1 MNIQGK
7 PSTFPTSNYSS
18 THFLESSGAIPF
30 ILSKRQIVLISRSRH
45 DGTEY
50 FLAKGRRNLGESRLA
65 NALREVQEETGYT
78 CLPIPVTLDTR
89 LCPAEEV
96 PGVFTPDIVRL
107 YDNAVEPF
115 MMSVRDLSGLR
126 KVEGEEEVKVIW
138 WFVARVDETKEV
150 AVVSDSEVSSVEVFG
165 YEEAVEKCTFEKD
178 KEILRRAIELVE
190 KVPTRMS

>member
-1 MNIQGK
+1 MTEQN
-7 PSTFPTSNYSS
+7 TSS
-18 THFLESSGAIPF
+18 LRVGASRFSIAPLTRP
-30 ILSKRQIVLISRSRH
+30 ILM
-45 DGTEY
+45 
-50 FLAKGRRNLGESRLA
+50 KGSLGESRLA

-89 LCPAEEV
+89 LCPAEEA

-126 KVEGEEEVKVIW
+126 KVEGEQEAKIIW

-165 YEEAVEKCTFEKD
+165 HEEAVEKCTFEKD

-190 KVPTRMS
+190 KLPTRMS